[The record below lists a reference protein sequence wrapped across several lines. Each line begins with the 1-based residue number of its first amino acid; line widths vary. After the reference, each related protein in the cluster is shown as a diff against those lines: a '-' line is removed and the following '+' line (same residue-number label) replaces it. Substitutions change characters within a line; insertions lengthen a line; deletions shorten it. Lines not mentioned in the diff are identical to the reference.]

1 MKKIGEFFKTCML
14 GGLFVLLPVLLF
26 YLAIAEI
33 MDVLILLAT
42 PIADLFPESTFDWL
56 GEPMFIAILIL
67 VVTCFLLGLSLR
79 SALLTRFGR
88 WFDENV
94 LDRVP
99 IYRGMK
105 MLARGLVGKAD
116 DDSFRSGVLMH
127 IDGSAELVYI
137 VENPGNGK
145 VTILLPVAPTGFS
158 GRLKIVDAGKV
169 TLINASLG
177 EVSAVISRW
186 GIGLQDFLKDG
197 AADATGETP
206 RAE

>member
-26 YLAIAEI
+26 YLAISEI
-33 MDVLILLAT
+33 MDVLVILTT

-67 VVTCFLLGLSLR
+67 VVTCFLLGLSLH
-79 SALLTRFGR
+79 STLLTRFGR

-94 LDRVP
+94 LGRVP

-105 MLARGLVGKAD
+105 KLAQGLAGRAD
-116 DDSFRSGVLMH
+116 DDSFRSGVLLDT
-127 IDGSAELVYI
+127 DGNAELVYI

-145 VTILLPVAPTGFS
+145 VTVLLPVAPAGMS
-158 GRLKIVDAGKV
+158 GRLKIVNADKV
-169 TLINASLG
+169 TLISASIG
-177 EVSAVISRW
+177 EVSAVISNW
-186 GIGLQDFLKDG
+186 GVGLQKFLTNGTPG
-197 AADATGETP
+197 AAGKTP
-206 RAE
+206 QI